1 MEIFCTR
8 PGCKRPRNHFQ
19 DLDDPTRLKTEQQK
33 YCISCGM
40 PLILGGRYLPSRLLG
55 QGGFG
60 AAFLARD
67 RYTPAMR
74 RCVVKQFQPAGN
86 LNPRELHIA
95 EALFEREAAVLE
107 ELGNEHRQIPDLYA
121 FFPGGDQKQYFYLV
135 QEFIDGH
142 NLEQELETKGK
153 FSEEEVQEVLEEI
166 VKILQF
172 VHDHGSIHR
181 DIKPSNIMRNR
192 NGRLYLLDFGAV
204 KQVTGGGSP
213 GRSTGI
219 YSPGFA
225 PPEQMSGSQV
235 YPSTDLYALGATCLN
250 LLTGQEPEQL
260 YDAFNGIWDWRT
272 HAPQVSNQLGA
283 ILDLMLRRTPKER
296 FQSAQ
301 DILKALQP
309 TQVTPSQ
316 PPQPPPS
323 KNPLPQPQPITN
335 SPTHPQPSFEL
346 KEILI
351 SAGFTG
357 FEGAL
362 LLVAATNLSFN
373 LSFLSAGISLGLWGM
388 VMGAIIYAQYRRII
402 ENLDPWILAAIT
414 VLLVLF
420 IPLLRGK
427 LEQLEIV
434 LIAVL
439 AGAAAIAI
447 TAIFRLIYQL
457 LSRML

>member
-8 PGCKRPRNHFQ
+8 PGCTRPRNQFS
-19 DLDDPTRLKTEQQK
+19 DLDNPAKLRTEQQK
-33 YCISCGM
+33 YCTSCGM
-40 PLILGGRYLPSRLLG
+40 PLILGGRYLPIRLLG

-60 AAFLARD
+60 TAFLARD

-74 RCVVKQFQPAGN
+74 QCVVKQFQPVGN
-86 LNPRELHIA
+86 LNPRELQIA
-95 EALFEREAAVLE
+95 QELFEREAAVLE
-107 ELGNEHRQIPDLYA
+107 ELGNEHRQIPNLYA

-135 QEFIDGH
+135 QEFIDGQ
-142 NLEQELETKGK
+142 NLEEELAAKGK
-153 FSEEEVQEVLEEI
+153 FSEEEVREVLEAI

-172 VHDHGSIHR
+172 VHEHDSIHR
-181 DIKPSNIMRNR
+181 DIKPSNIMRHR
-192 NGRLYLLDFGAV
+192 NGLVYLLDFGAV
-204 KQVTGGGSP
+204 KQVAGGGASP

-250 LLTGQEPEQL
+250 LLTGKDPEQL
-260 YDAFNGIWDWRT
+260 YDSFNGVWNWKP

-283 ILDLMLRRTPKER
+283 IIDLMLRRTPKER

-316 PPQPPPS
+316 PPQPPSP
-323 KNPLPQPQPITN
+323 NHPPRPPQPNPPLQL
-335 SPTHPQPSFEL
+335 FKL
-346 KEILI
+346 REILI

-362 LLVAATNLSFN
+362 LIIAATNIP
-373 LSFLSAGISLGLWGM
+373 FLSPGVSLGLWGM

-402 ENLDPWILAAIT
+402 EGLDPWILAAIT
-414 VLLVLF
+414 LLVVLF
-420 IPLLRGK
+420 IPLLKGN
-427 LEQLEIV
+427 LENSEIIF
-434 LIAVL
+434 IAIL

-447 TAIFRLIYQL
+447 TAVFRLIYQL
-457 LSRML
+457 LSRVL